1 MTDLTM
7 RMRPSE
13 RSSIDALIQGY
24 DAWATTYDRDVRD
37 LGYRTP
43 EHVADAVCHHIADH
57 GARLLDVGSGTGLL
71 GEALY
76 QRGFRHLMGMDASH
90 GMLIQAAR
98 KGIYRLLCRMM
109 LGTPLGFPNRSFDGL
124 VAAGVFSSG
133 HVPPASLMTF
143 ERVVRPGGWIVFSLK
158 WDGNFKTP
166 FLAEIRRL
174 EELGRW
180 QPLTASAVY
189 ASWPHTDPGMQ
200 ARVLVYKV
208 L

>member
-1 MTDLTM
+1 M
-7 RMRPSE
+7 RIRPCK

-24 DAWATTYDRDVRD
+24 DAWATTYDQDVRD

-43 EHVADAVCHHIADH
+43 QHVADVVGHHIEDR
-57 GARLLDVGSGTGLL
+57 GAHLLDVGAGTGLL

-90 GMLIQAAR
+90 GMLTQAAR

-109 LGTPLGFPNRSFDGL
+109 LGAPLGFPNRSFDGL

-133 HVPPASLMTF
+133 HVPPAALMTF
-143 ERVVRPGGWIVFSLK
+143 DRIVRHGGWVVFSLK
-158 WDGNFKTP
+158 WDGNFKEG
-166 FLAEIRRL
+166 FLAVLRQL
-174 EELGRW
+174 EKKGRW
-180 QPLTASAVY
+180 RPCSASAVY
-189 ASWPHTDPGMQ
+189 PSWPQADPGMQ